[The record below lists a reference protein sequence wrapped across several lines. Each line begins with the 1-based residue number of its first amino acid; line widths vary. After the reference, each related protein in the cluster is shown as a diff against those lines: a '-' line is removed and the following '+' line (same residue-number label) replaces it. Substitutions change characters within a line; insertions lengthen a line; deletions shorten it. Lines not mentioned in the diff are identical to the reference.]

1 MRNKLLRVIK
11 KITDIDNLIG
21 ERLMRNVK
29 GVMAGIIL
37 LVLVAIS
44 APIFI
49 QPYVGP
55 NNGKHTIPFK
65 SYFLRVGPR
74 NGVRHCS
81 LDHSG
86 SITC

>member
-21 ERLMRNVK
+21 ERLMKNVK

-37 LVLVAIS
+37 FVLVAIS

-49 QPYVGP
+49 QPDVGAKVACP
-55 NNGKHTIPFK
+55 AG
-65 SYFLRVGPR
+65 L
-74 NGVRHCS
+74 
-81 LDHSG
+81 
-86 SITC
+86 